1 MMKRLALAAAV
12 VFFAVSCS
20 DSGQDANAGA
30 GVGATLKD
38 FSIALESENL
48 TAGSTTFDIV
58 NDGPSSHELEV
69 FRTDL
74 AHDALPL
81 EGSTVAN
88 DQLEIIDEV
97 EDIAP
102 GTSTSLTV
110 ELSAGKYVVICNIV
124 DHYEA
129 GMHAGITVT

>member
-1 MMKRLALAAAV
+1 MKKRLALVAAV
-12 VFFAVSCS
+12 ALFAVSCS
-20 DSGQDANAGA
+20 DSGQDANAGP
-30 GVGATLKD
+30 GIGATLKD
-38 FSIALESENL
+38 FSISLETENV

-58 NDGPSSHELEV
+58 NDGPSTHELEV

-74 AHDALPL
+74 AHDALPV
-81 EGSTVAN
+81 EGSTVAD

-102 GTSTSLTV
+102 GTSTPLTV
-110 ELSAGKYVVICNIV
+110 ELPRGRYVVICNIA

>member
-1 MMKRLALAAAV
+1 MMKRLALVATV
-12 VFFAVSCS
+12 VLFAVSCS
-20 DSGQDANAGA
+20 GSDQDANAGP
-30 GVGATLKD
+30 GTGATLTD
-38 FSIALESENL
+38 FAIALESENL

-58 NDGPSSHELEV
+58 NDGPTVHELEV

-74 AHDALPL
+74 AHGALPVD
-81 EGSTVAN
+81 GSTVAD
-88 DQLEIIDEV
+88 DQLEIVDEV

-102 GTSTSLTV
+102 GTATSLTV
-110 ELSAGKYVVICNIV
+110 ELPAGQYVVICNIA